1 MFTGILPEQCIS
13 YLQDEKSPRIS
24 ALLLKSFLLFFLYSF
39 WLQPTFREKRLSD
52 RSSSVL
58 LLSQVLHLCNFQ
70 YSLTNP
76 LKSLLV
82 FLHLHIDTQ
91 LRKLRPSAS
100 CKNTKLANVSGKCS
114 DHQTL
119 SHLTYVSPLV
129 TDWYFI
135 FSNPDCSIIQTNN

>member
-1 MFTGILPEQCIS
+1 MFTEVLPEQCIS
-13 YLQDEKSPRIS
+13 YPRDEKSPRIS
-24 ALLLKSFLLFFLYSF
+24 ALLLKSFLLFFSCGF

-58 LLSQVLHLCNFQ
+58 PLSRALHFCNFQ

-76 LKSLLV
+76 FKPLLV
-82 FLHLHIDTQ
+82 FLHLHIDSQ

-114 DHQTL
+114 YHQTW
-119 SHLTYVSPLV
+119 SPHFHFTADTWWVFHLFNSWLLHH
-129 TDWYFI
+129 
-135 FSNPDCSIIQTNN
+135 TNK